1 MLLRQK
7 RKYQLLE
14 SKLVQLVM
22 RAQTK
27 QQWYRLVFITIV
39 IAVSLIFFHPLNF
52 LIRTQSLA
60 KVLKDTTN
68 IGIIDDQT
76 KI

>member
-1 MLLRQK
+1 
-7 RKYQLLE
+7 
-14 SKLVQLVM
+14 M